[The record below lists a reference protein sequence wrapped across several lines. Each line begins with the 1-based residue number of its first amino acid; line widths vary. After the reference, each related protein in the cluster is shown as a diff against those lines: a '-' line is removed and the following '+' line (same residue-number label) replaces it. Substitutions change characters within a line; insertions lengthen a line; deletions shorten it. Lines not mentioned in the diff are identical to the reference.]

1 MRHAVVVMARIT
13 VFLLALLGSCSAES
27 GSPTLAEPSPA
38 SAPAEPAPASAP
50 SASATPASH
59 EYEYELDEASAATL
73 REAVRDYLAWGRVD
87 ERPNVAP
94 VLCRA
99 PLPRDYG
106 AASQVRLSRGDAA
119 EHGRK
124 LYFLFAGPLEL
135 GGRNRY
141 TELGKP
147 GGASELPIGFTVVK
161 QSWTAEPG
169 PAPAPASP
177 TNQPNAILTIDPP
190 PPVTTLEHEGRQLH
204 TGEPRELF
212 VMTKIG
218 APDTPGTDRGWI
230 YGTLTPD
237 GQTATSAGRVE
248 RCMSCHEHAD
258 HERLFGLQPF

>member
-1 MRHAVVVMARIT
+1 MSRIT
-13 VFLLALLGSCSAES
+13 LVLLALLASCSAET
-27 GSPTLAEPSPA
+27 GSPALPDPSPA
-38 SAPAEPAPASAP
+38 SAPAPLAPAPAPEP
-50 SASATPASH
+50 SASATPAH
-59 EYEYELDEASAATL
+59 DEYVLDEASAATL
-73 REAVRDYLAWGRVD
+73 REAARDYLAWGRVD

-99 PLPRDYG
+99 PLPHDYG
-106 AASQVRLSRGDAA
+106 APSQVRLSRADEA

-124 LYFLFAGPLEL
+124 LYFLFAGPNQL
-135 GGRNRY
+135 GGRHLY
-141 TELGKP
+141 AKLGKP
-147 GGASELPIGFTVVK
+147 GSEVPVGFTVVK

-169 PAPAPASP
+169 PAPAPAPAP
-177 TNQPNAILTIDPP
+177 THPNAIITIEPP

-218 APDTPGTDRGWI
+218 APDTPGTDLGWI

-237 GQTATSAGRVE
+237 GQTVTSAGRVE

-258 HERLFGLQPF
+258 HERLFGLEAL